1 MRCSNNDKG
10 KSLNH
15 IKEAS
20 VLTPNEIEEVE
31 KLSLRWMYQAVLDFG
46 FTAWDIFRQSP
57 DEVKDVAEDI
67 TRELL
72 DSFSTYHINQRIFG
86 NVDYRKACYVLL
98 PSQTIRQALF
108 VDSKAEKDNSSGTM
122 QMSQL
127 SLRVRQIAMGNTVDE
142 PGMLNPVSTYG
153 GLNFLTTTMLL
164 HYHYEDTATG
174 SHRLKEVTLAAVPN
188 GNLQAKYNPTITDGI
203 WNVGR
208 HAPSR
213 GEDFRVRLSFTKLT
227 QKAAWRVQRVRYN
240 EHDRRVEAEWIQ

>member
-1 MRCSNNDKG
+1 M
-10 KSLNH
+10 NH

-20 VLTPNEIEEVE
+20 ALTPDEIEEVE

-46 FTAWDIFRQSP
+46 FTALEIFRHSP

-108 VDSKAEKDNSSGTM
+108 VDSKAEQSNSSGTM

-127 SLRVRQIAMGNTVDE
+127 SLHVKQMAMENAIDE
-142 PGMLNPVSTYG
+142 PGRLNPVSTYG
-153 GLNFLTTTMLL
+153 GMDFLTTTMLL
-164 HYHYEDTATG
+164 HYHYEDDAAG
-174 SHRLKEVTLAAVPN
+174 NHRLKEITLAAVPN
-188 GNLQAKYNPTITDGI
+188 GRLQTKYNPTVTDGI

-213 GEDFRVRLSFTKLT
+213 GEDFRVRLSFAKLA
-227 QKAAWRVQRVRYN
+227 QKAVWRVQKVQYHERGRK
-240 EHDRRVEAEWIQ
+240 VEAEWNQ

>member
-1 MRCSNNDKG
+1 M
-10 KSLNH
+10 NH

-20 VLTPNEIEEVE
+20 ALTPEEIEEVE

-46 FTAWDIFRQSP
+46 FTAWDIFRHSP

-72 DSFSTYHINQRIFG
+72 DCFSTYHINQRIFG

-98 PSQTIRQALF
+98 PNQTIRQALF

-127 SLRVRQIAMGNTVDE
+127 SLRVRQIALGLDVDE
-142 PGMLNPVSTYG
+142 PGMLSSVSTYG
-153 GLNFLTTTMLL
+153 SLDFLTTTMLL
-164 HYHYEDTATG
+164 HYHYEDDAG
-174 SHRLKEVTLAAVPN
+174 GKHRLKEVTLAAVPN
-188 GNLQAKYNPTITDGI
+188 GKLQTKYNPTVQDGI

-208 HAPSR
+208 HSTKR
-213 GEDFRVRLSFTKLT
+213 GEDFRVRLSFTKLA
-227 QKAAWRVQRVRYN
+227 QKASWRVQKVQYN
-240 EHDRRVEAEWIQ
+240 ECTKRVEAEWKQE